1 MSYPACISRQSGIDM
16 KSQDILEGYL
26 DKELMDVLGETTLQN
41 IITKETQ
48 GALSETE
55 VQIVAALIQRRHDEV
70 SMERVRRN
78 ISLLEFGSVLSVDS
92 TFNSVNHDNDNE
104 IVEFISQLDRLN
116 NILDENI
123 EKAKS
128 TRDEKLNQLK
138 INMKTLMDS
147 KSLQKSNNIDDTEL
161 QNITK
166 EINDFNS
173 YMLKLK

>member
-1 MSYPACISRQSGIDM
+1 MSYSACISRLSGIDM

-128 TRDEKLNQLK
+128 TRDAKLNQLK

-147 KSLQKSNNIDDTEL
+147 KSLQKSNTIDDTEL